1 MLTPYL
7 TSYSNSLLA
16 SLNNRIPL
24 EDHRRNASTHIS
36 STRASTPLEIEENST
51 RTWRFP
57 EYFVSRTP
65 NAVSSDIK
73 SAPPFIVSFD
83 QQKNDEEFTPSS
95 KQPRPFSM
103 QCIHKP
109 QYPEALAPPLRH
121 RIGMPS
127 FGGLKS
133 SRTSL
138 VNPPVRPL
146 PPTPT
151 LS

>member
-1 MLTPYL
+1 MLTFSP

-16 SLNNRIPL
+16 SFNNRIPL
-24 EDHRRNASTHIS
+24 EEHRRNASTHIS
-36 STRASTPLEIEENST
+36 STRASTPLEIEGNSP

-57 EYFVSRTP
+57 DYFVGRTP
-65 NAVSSDIK
+65 GAVSSDIK

-83 QQKNDEEFTPSS
+83 QQRNEEEFAPSS

-127 FGGLKS
+127 FSAMKRS
-133 SRTSL
+133 SRISI
-138 VNPPVRPL
+138 VRPL
-146 PPTPT
+146 PPTPMP
-151 LS
+151 S